1 MRNIIF
7 FAVAFLLVFSGIN
20 AFAKED
26 VSTEIPLTFSGY
38 VHTATTYNLGDN
50 EDENNKILLQIVQKC
65 PHALNHYSS
74 CLNHHLY
81 IYR

>member
-26 VSTEIPLTFSGY
+26 ESTGIPLIFSGY
-38 VHTATTYNLGDN
+38 VGTSTTYNLGDN
-50 EDENNKILLQIVQKC
+50 EYQSNKSFSYK
-65 PHALNHYSS
+65 
-74 CLNHHLY
+74 HLTLPTKA
-81 IYR
+81 